1 VRGLRAK
8 SACREFFETNPQ
20 PSRNKYATGRRYP
33 RRQSDPGIGEKM
45 KGEILPPLASS
56 AQAKPPGW
64 SFRVRQPW
72 LLLPLIPIFL
82 VLLVV
87 VLPLLIA
94 ASLIFRF
101 SLGRSLRRVNGIFV
115 ATHGFQPGE
124 PGVVIDPPHDE
135 QRLQ

>member
-1 VRGLRAK
+1 MKRRN
-8 SACREFFETNPQ
+8 SATAF
-20 PSRNKYATGRRYP
+20 G
-33 RRQSDPGIGEKM
+33 
-45 KGEILPPLASS
+45 SS

-72 LLLPLIPIFL
+72 ILLPLIPIFL

-101 SLGRSLRRVNGIFV
+101 SLGRSLRRANGIFV
-115 ATHGFQPGE
+115 ATRGFQPGQPDVSGD
-124 PGVVIDPPHDE
+124 PGPRDE
-135 QRLQ
+135 QRLR